1 MLRRGSRA
9 APGMAHCDPFY
20 LNMVITNKAEV
31 IEAKVSEKVGKGM
44 FGLGLA
50 RKAASKVAAS
60 MVTDEKLASTVS
72 DKMVAAIPAALA
84 ERGISADI
92 AKKYGKGA
100 YFVLRVHVTEL
111 DKIKLLTTAKGE
123 EFAAKFG
130 QLIELIDYFGATEG
144 KEKMEQSI
152 ATKVQQGLMEKLVEI
167 LPPKMMEAGGL
178 GVEVIAKT
186 DAEQAE
192 FFFDF
197 LEEQET
203 KTV

>member
-1 MLRRGSRA
+1 
-9 APGMAHCDPFY
+9 MAHCDPFY

-144 KEKMEQSI
+144 KGASAVALTRASGSSRARARVVVLPRASPARPFTREIGAEHRHEGPAGPDGEARRDP
-152 ATKVQQGLMEKLVEI
+152 ATKDDGSRR
-167 LPPKMMEAGGL
+167 ARR
-178 GVEVIAKT
+178 
-186 DAEQAE
+186 
-192 FFFDF
+192 
-197 LEEQET
+197 
-203 KTV
+203 

>member
-1 MLRRGSRA
+1 
-9 APGMAHCDPFY
+9 
-20 LNMVITNKAEV
+20 MVITNKAEV

-100 YFVLRVHVTEL
+100 SSC
-111 DKIKLLTTAKGE
+111 
-123 EFAAKFG
+123 FAC
-130 QLIELIDYFGATEG
+130 T
-144 KEKMEQSI
+144 
-152 ATKVQQGLMEKLVEI
+152 
-167 LPPKMMEAGGL
+167 
-178 GVEVIAKT
+178 
-186 DAEQAE
+186 
-192 FFFDF
+192 
-197 LEEQET
+197 
-203 KTV
+203 

>member
-1 MLRRGSRA
+1 MCRLARG
-9 APGMAHCDPFY
+9 GMAHCDPFY

-123 EFAAKFG
+123 EFARFG
-130 QLIELIDYFGATEG
+130 SWVDEHGPFEYVLDGANIVRRVKART
-144 KEKMEQSI
+144 
-152 ATKVQQGLMEKLVEI
+152 L
-167 LPPKMMEAGGL
+167 
-178 GVEVIAKT
+178 
-186 DAEQAE
+186 
-192 FFFDF
+192 
-197 LEEQET
+197 
-203 KTV
+203 

>member
-1 MLRRGSRA
+1 
-9 APGMAHCDPFY
+9 
-20 LNMVITNKAEV
+20 MVITNKAEV

-144 KEKMEQSI
+144 KGASAVALTRASGSSRARASSRPPARSPARPFTREIGAEHRHEGPAGPDGEARRDP
-152 ATKVQQGLMEKLVEI
+152 ATKDDGSRR
-167 LPPKMMEAGGL
+167 ARR
-178 GVEVIAKT
+178 
-186 DAEQAE
+186 
-192 FFFDF
+192 
-197 LEEQET
+197 
-203 KTV
+203 